1 MCEMFLPKKNVKKIE
16 NVDSSSLLSLKAL
29 IDRTKK
35 KKKKRKSEPSVGTKK
50 RKNSGVEKRNA
61 KDLEY
66 RDEERKRLKRS
77 KKTLEK
83 KAEMYNRMISG
94 STENDSVDSSYLV
107 DFEKKKKKN
116 PDVNATEPGKKILI
130 KDEFGRDRWVEPG
143 SEEHRTVLQY
153 IEEHE
158 YSQLDD
164 NDKHLETIR
173 RIDGGVKSQLDN
185 VLSEAEK
192 RELERVREETKRGRE
207 LSRQKQKRRDEIL
220 NRLEQQNV
228 TGRKANKKKASE
240 LVQQMLLKKAQRC
253 KDDRET
259 GITDE
264 ERSQRLLSEIFI

>member
-1 MCEMFLPKKNVKKIE
+1 MFSIPKKNVKKIE

-35 KKKKRKSEPSVGTKK
+35 KRKKSEPSVVTKK
-50 RKNSGVEKRNA
+50 RKIQNAGVEKRSA

-77 KKTLEK
+77 KRALEK

-94 STENDSVDSSYLV
+94 SPKNESTESSYLV
-107 DFEKKKKKN
+107 DFEKKKKKK
-116 PDVNATEPGKKILI
+116 PNADATTGKKILI

-143 SEEHRTVLQY
+143 SEEHRNVLQY

-158 YSQLDD
+158 YSQHDD
-164 NDKHLETIR
+164 DDDKHLGTIR

-253 KDDRET
+253 KGDRET